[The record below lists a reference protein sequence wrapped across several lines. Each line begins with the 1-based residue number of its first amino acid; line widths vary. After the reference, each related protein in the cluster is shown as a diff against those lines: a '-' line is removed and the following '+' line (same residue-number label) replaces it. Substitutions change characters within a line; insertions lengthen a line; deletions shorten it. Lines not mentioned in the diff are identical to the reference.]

1 MSQRSA
7 LCVDV
12 TEAPVDG
19 FAMTALSILSTDLR
33 KTISTS
39 DVLEPLINELYRAV
53 SDPDPTK
60 APAVVDKFLE
70 VGISAEQ
77 LADYYIPSVARR
89 LGDAWCSDMMDF
101 AKVSIGSARLQ
112 GLLRY
117 LGPNWCSGDGTPRP
131 NAPTCLLLVPEDAQH
146 TLGATILAGQMRRL
160 GFCVTL
166 EIGTSLKDL
175 TYILSQDPVDAVMV
189 SASSRESLEMIRTIV
204 DNVRKFLGD
213 VPVVIGGNVLS
224 LDVDVAA
231 LTGAN
236 LATSDLA
243 EALEFCALKLP
254 PHQIVAAQ

>member
-7 LCVDV
+7 LCADT

-19 FAMTALSILSTDLR
+19 FAMAALSILSTDLR
-33 KTISTS
+33 KTISAS

-53 SDPDPTK
+53 SDMDPAK
-60 APAVVDKFLE
+60 APAVIDRLLD

-77 LADYYIPSVARR
+77 IADFYIPSVARR
-89 LGDAWCSDMMDF
+89 LGDAWCKDTMDF

-117 LGPNWCSGDGTPRP
+117 LGPNWCSGECPPRA

-160 GFCVTL
+160 GFSVTL

-189 SASSRESLEMIRTIV
+189 SASSRESLEMIRAIV
-204 DNVRKFLGD
+204 ENVRKFLGD

-224 LDVDVAA
+224 LDVDVAG
-231 LTGAN
+231 LTGAD
-236 LATSDLA
+236 LATSDLS
-243 EALEFCALKLP
+243 EAIEFCALSLSP
-254 PHQIVAAQ
+254 FQVVEAR